1 MNSDGVV
8 GSNLYGKGNNLK
20 PRDIQTFLSVF
31 SQIYCFEDDD
41 QVATV
46 LIATDGERLTEGE
59 IRDRALTNPK
69 LQGPFSME
77 DIAKA
82 YRPGKFMEDAVST
95 FIDHFSGNG
104 FLHDVECENRQ
115 SSKER
120 RYPIVNVY

>member
-1 MNSDGVV
+1 MSGLLPHQDNSA
-8 GSNLYGKGNNLK
+8 
-20 PRDIQTFLSVF
+20 VF
-31 SQIYCFEDDD
+31 H
-41 QVATV
+41 
-46 LIATDGERLTEGE
+46 
-59 IRDRALTNPK
+59 
-69 LQGPFSME
+69 E